1 MNLLILGGLFV
12 LALLAIGGAV
22 WLSLGER
29 QAVATAQAPSA
40 APAPAASAPAT
51 VPLPVEQSE
60 TVPVMSTAPA
70 REKHH
75 MISAPALMEDKTD
88 HPFSILNG
96 QFYEVAAELRA
107 LHRESQDIE

>member
-29 QAVATAQAPSA
+29 QAVATAQASVA

-70 REKHH
+70 REKDH

-88 HPFSILNG
+88 HPF
-96 QFYEVAAELRA
+96 
-107 LHRESQDIE
+107 